1 MQSLPRVWKVKVS
14 FLGKRG
20 CCNWQSEQVS
30 ERCPSLVPICFASS
44 CSNDQKVWQQPVM
57 FETFDRVWFLEIFL
71 TFSFVS
77 DQMERCTGVFKR
89 NCCLCLTW
97 YEGTLL
103 NPASL
108 LSRQASV
115 PPTFAK
121 KGPRPSPSLGLQDQ
135 PTVNGKISE
144 DSEAAAAVKARARLS
159 VYYTRGPNQVVGC
172 VTFFAI

>member
-1 MQSLPRVWKVKVS
+1 MWKVKVS

-44 CSNDQKVWQQPVM
+44 CSNHQKVWQQPVM

-71 TFSFVS
+71 TFPFVS
-77 DQMERCTGVFKR
+77 DKMIGCNRKEAFKR

-97 YEGTLL
+97 YEGSLL
-103 NPASL
+103 NPAFL
-108 LSRQASV
+108 LSRQTSV
-115 PPTFAK
+115 LATFAK
-121 KGPRPSPSLGLQDQ
+121 KGPRPSPSPSLGLQDL
-135 PTVNGKISE
+135 PTDNGKISE
-144 DSEAAAAVKARARLS
+144 DSEAAAALKARAKLS
-159 VYYTRGPNQVVGC
+159 AYYTRGPNQVVGY